1 MGVQE
6 DPSKATL
13 HKEQLKYEDI
23 EVKTRSYK

>member
-1 MGVQE
+1 MSLLSLIK
-6 DPSKATL
+6 PSL